1 MDEME
6 AYGEEEEEG
15 EMEMDMDMGEELQN
29 IQYNPL
35 RNK

>member
-1 MDEME
+1 ME